1 MEDISTL
8 QQILKENNKLIN
20 LGAINNKSEHQKSSL
35 KKTLGKRAFGTTT
48 QRVSDNTLPQLRL
61 IDQESAFF

>member
-20 LGAINNKSEHQKSSL
+20 LDAINNKSEHQKSSL

-48 QRVSDNTLPQLRL
+48 
-61 IDQESAFF
+61 